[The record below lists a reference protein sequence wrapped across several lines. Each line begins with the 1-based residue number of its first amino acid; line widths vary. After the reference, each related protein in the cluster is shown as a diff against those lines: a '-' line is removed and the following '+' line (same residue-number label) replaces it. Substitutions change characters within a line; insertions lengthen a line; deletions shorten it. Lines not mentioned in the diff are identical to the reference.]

1 MSMKESISQE
11 TTDIFT
17 LVIID
22 INIIDSKI
30 YDDTGCSKVTTKTV
44 QKL

>member
-1 MSMKESISQE
+1 MKEGITQE

-22 INIIDSKI
+22 INIIMTVKFK
-30 YDDTGCSKVTTKTV
+30 TGVGI
-44 QKL
+44 